1 MSEPGSGSSVA
12 RGVRAE
18 PGGWA
23 EVVRGLK
30 PGWFAAVM
38 ATGIVSRAVTGAGWA
53 WGGDAL
59 LIVGAAALAVLTVA
73 TVARLIFFRD
83 NAIADARDP
92 ATGFTYLTFVAGTSV
107 IAAGLATHDRAG
119 AALVLLAVAAAAWLL
134 LCYLV
139 PAELMVH
146 HPPQNTATGADGT
159 WFLWVVGTQ
168 SLAVAATAL
177 PEPWGRRFAVP
188 AVLCWSVG
196 VVLYLAVAA
205 LVLGTLF
212 GGELTAAKLVP
223 AYWIFMGATAI
234 SVLAGAQVL
243 EHGSVRLV
251 AELRPVLAGVA
262 VVLWAFGSW
271 LIPLLLAAGVWR
283 HLVQHFA
290 LAYEPGLWSIVFPV
304 GMYGVGTAEL
314 GRVLGEHWMVTF
326 GHAEAWVAL
335 AAWVATAAALV
346 VSLMRRAR

>member
-1 MSEPGSGSSVA
+1 MNEGLSTRVASV
-12 RGVRAE
+12 RN
-18 PGGWA
+18 
-23 EVVRGLK
+23 LK

-53 WGGDAL
+53 WCGTAL
-59 LIVGAAALAVLTVA
+59 LIIGLVAFAALTVA
-73 TVARLIFFRD
+73 TLLRLALFRE
-83 NAIADARDP
+83 AVLADARDP
-92 ATGFTYLTFVAGTSV
+92 AVGFTYLTFVAGAAV
-107 IAAGLATHDRAG
+107 LAAGLAAHDRTG
-119 AALVLLAVAAAAWLL
+119 PALVLLAIAAAAWLL
-134 LCYLV
+134 LCYAI
-139 PAELMVH
+139 PAALMVH
-146 HPPQNTATGADGT
+146 HAPQEAVTGADGT

-168 SLAVAATAL
+168 SLAVAATVL
-177 PEPWGRRFAVP
+177 PRPWGQRLAVP
-188 AVLCWSVG
+188 ALLCWSVG

-212 GGELTAAKLVP
+212 GGSLTAAKLVP

-243 EHGSVRLV
+243 EHGSNQLV
-251 AELRPVLAGVA
+251 AAVRPFLAGA
-262 VVLWAFGSW
+262 AIGLWAFGSW

-283 HLVQHFA
+283 HLVRHLA
-290 LAYEPGLWSIVFPV
+290 LAYEPGLWSIVFPI

-335 AAWVATAAALV
+335 ITWVATAAALV
-346 VSLMRRAR
+346 GTVLRRPRARGAAGRE